1 MDTTQTSNMDRRK
14 RFGEVQVG
22 DHIRTVPADPGNGRL
37 WSGVV
42 KSVERRMS
50 QALIGKPSEEMI
62 HLVVT
67 VEGRSLCADDL
78 VYGFGAKKDFETGEV
93 VSREVVYHLNYPVK
107 QATFRK
113 VRNRGR
119 VRWDGMVITPEVA
132 A

>member
-1 MDTTQTSNMDRRK
+1 METTQNRRK

-22 DHIRTVPADPGNGRL
+22 DHISTVPADPANGRL

-42 KSVERRMS
+42 TEVRRFMS
-50 QALIGKPSEEMI
+50 QELIGKPSEEM
-62 HLVVT
+62 VT
-67 VEGRSLCADDL
+67 ITVQVEGRSLCADDL
-78 VYGFGAKKDFETGEV
+78 VYGFGNKRDIETGEV
-93 VSREVVYHLNYPVK
+93 VHVGVKKYLNYPVN

-119 VRWDGMVITPEVA
+119 IRWDGMVITPAVA